1 METAVLKHI
10 LVPINKAGWPFVGG
24 ALALSVAFALIWK
37 PLAILGLIIAAFC
50 TYFFRDPERQTPVR
64 EGLVVS
70 PADGHVSAVE
80 TAVPPSELNM
90 GTEPLM
96 RVSVFLSVFD
106 VHVNRVP
113 TAGKITELAYHH
125 GAFLNAAMDKASELN
140 ERMSIK
146 METED
151 GKEIAFVQI
160 AGLIAR
166 RIICNLTMDQEVK
179 AGERFG
185 LIRFGSRTDVYLP
198 NGVAPLVAVG
208 QQMIGGETVIADLL
222 SDESM
227 RETEV
232 R

>member
-1 METAVLKHI
+1 MLKHI

-24 ALALSVAFALIWK
+24 ALALSVGFALIWK
-37 PLAILGLIIAAFC
+37 PLAIVGLIIAAFC

-80 TAVPPSELNM
+80 TAVPPAELNM
-90 GTEPLM
+90 GTEPRM

-125 GAFLNAAMDKASELN
+125 GAFLNAALDKASELN
-140 ERMSIK
+140 ERMSVK
-146 METED
+146 METND

-166 RIICNLTMDQEVK
+166 RIICNLTLEQKVK
-179 AGERFG
+179 TGERFG
-185 LIRFGSRTDVYLP
+185 LIRFGSRTDIYLP
-198 NGVAPLVAVG
+198 DGVAPLVSVG

-222 SDESM
+222 SDESQ

>member
-24 ALALSVAFALIWK
+24 ALALSVGFALIWK
-37 PLAILGLIIAAFC
+37 PLAIVGLIIAAFC

-80 TAVPPSELNM
+80 TAVPPAELNM
-90 GTEPLM
+90 GTEPRM

-125 GAFLNAAMDKASELN
+125 GAFLNAALDKASELN
-140 ERMSIK
+140 ERMSVK
-146 METED
+146 METND

-166 RIICNLTMDQEVK
+166 RIICNLTLEQEVK
-179 AGERFG
+179 TGERFG
-185 LIRFGSRTDVYLP
+185 LIRFGSRTDIYLP
-198 NGVAPLVAVG
+198 DGVAPLVSVG

-222 SDESM
+222 SDETQ

>member
-1 METAVLKHI
+1 MLKHI

-24 ALALSVAFALIWK
+24 ALALSVGFALIWK
-37 PLAILGLIIAAFC
+37 PLAIVGLIIAAFC

-80 TAVPPSELNM
+80 TAVPPAELNM
-90 GTEPLM
+90 GTEPRM

-125 GAFLNAAMDKASELN
+125 GAFLNAALDKASELN
-140 ERMSIK
+140 ERMSVK
-146 METED
+146 METND

-166 RIICNLTMDQEVK
+166 RIICNLTLEQEVK
-179 AGERFG
+179 TGERFG
-185 LIRFGSRTDVYLP
+185 LIRFGSRTDIYLP
-198 NGVAPLVAVG
+198 DGVAPLVSVG

-222 SDESM
+222 SDETQ

>member
-24 ALALSVAFALIWK
+24 ALALSVGFALIWK
-37 PLAILGLIIAAFC
+37 PLAIVGLIIAAFC

-80 TAVPPSELNM
+80 TAVPPAELNM
-90 GTEPLM
+90 GTEPRM

-125 GAFLNAAMDKASELN
+125 GAFLNAALDKASELN
-140 ERMSIK
+140 ERMSVK
-146 METED
+146 METND

-166 RIICNLTMDQEVK
+166 RIICNLTLEQEVK
-179 AGERFG
+179 TGERFG
-185 LIRFGSRTDVYLP
+185 LIRFGSRTDIYLP
-198 NGVAPLVAVG
+198 DGVAPLVSVG

-222 SDESM
+222 SDESQ

>member
-1 METAVLKHI
+1 MLKHI

-24 ALALSVAFALIWK
+24 ALALSVGFALIWK
-37 PLAILGLIIAAFC
+37 PLAIVGLIIAAFC

-80 TAVPPSELNM
+80 TAVPPAELNM
-90 GTEPLM
+90 GTEPRM

-125 GAFLNAAMDKASELN
+125 GAFLNAALDKASELN
-140 ERMSIK
+140 ERMSVK
-146 METED
+146 METND

-166 RIICNLTMDQEVK
+166 RIICNLTLEQEVK
-179 AGERFG
+179 TGERFG
-185 LIRFGSRTDVYLP
+185 LIRFGSRTDIYLP
-198 NGVAPLVAVG
+198 DGIAPLVSVG

-222 SDESM
+222 SDESQ

>member
-24 ALALSVAFALIWK
+24 ALALSVGFALIWK
-37 PLAILGLIIAAFC
+37 PLAIVGLIIAAFC
-50 TYFFRDPERQTPVR
+50 TYFFRDPERQTPLR

-70 PADGHVSAVE
+70 PADGHISAVE
-80 TAVPPSELNM
+80 TAVPPAELNM

-113 TAGKITELAYHH
+113 ATGKITELAYHH
-125 GAFLNAAMDKASELN
+125 GAFLNAALDKASELN
-140 ERMSIK
+140 ERMSVK
-146 METED
+146 METND

-166 RIICNLTMDQEVK
+166 RIICNLTLDQEVK
-179 AGERFG
+179 TGERFG
-185 LIRFGSRTDVYLP
+185 LIRFGSRTDIYLP

-208 QQMIGGETVIADLL
+208 QQMVGGETVIADLL
-222 SDESM
+222 SDEAQ